1 MYTNQSKKARQL
13 IVSELGTDKVSLMSD
28 KDVMK
33 YLQENYVLLSDQT
46 TYDIKDDFLYC
57 IPKKLWN
64 EYKDKATILQR

>member
-1 MYTNQSKKARQL
+1 MYMNQNKKARQL
-13 IVSELGTDKVSLMSD
+13 IVGELGADKVSLMSD

-33 YLQENYVLLSDQT
+33 YLQENYILLSDQT

-57 IPKKLWN
+57 MPKKLWN

>member
-1 MYTNQSKKARQL
+1 
-13 IVSELGTDKVSLMSD
+13 MSD

>member
-1 MYTNQSKKARQL
+1 MYTNQNKKARQL
-13 IVSELGTDKVSLMSD
+13 IVSELGADKVSLMSD

-64 EYKDKATILQR
+64 ECKDKATILQR

>member
-13 IVSELGTDKVSLMSD
+13 IVSELGADKVSLMSD

-57 IPKKLWN
+57 MPKKLWN

>member
-13 IVSELGTDKVSLMSD
+13 IVSELGADKVSLMSD